1 MSEKIIMMEFNGTNL
16 DDPLAKLNNLQEK
29 YEKLVDLNVRRV
41 TDLQKLRMGLNRLK
55 SDLQVFQLSKK
66 LKA

>member
-1 MSEKIIMMEFNGTNL
+1 MMEFNGTNL

-41 TDLQKLRMGLNRLK
+41 TDL
-55 SDLQVFQLSKK
+55 
-66 LKA
+66 